1 MLIVCPS
8 CASAYQIEAGKVG
21 LEGRSVRCAACRET
35 WFLTPADVLAGH
47 ESELAAKE
55 EADPV
60 SDTAWEE
67 AAAAVRQASDLPIP
81 AIPLRPFPRAKIR
94 PSAGLSPSLAFGLA
108 LLAALPLAC
117 LARAS
122 VVRMVPQAAALFAR
136 IGLPVNVRGIEI
148 RDVVAFSNPAEEG
161 QTAELVVEGDLVGIA
176 RSDVPVG
183 ALNAEIRDAAGR
195 VLRTFSVPAPR
206 AVLGQA
212 EAARFRGSL
221 ANPPAD
227 GRAIVVR
234 FASAEPN
241 RREARLAVDQ
251 R

>member
-35 WFLTPADVLAGH
+35 WFITPADVLAGH
-47 ESELAAKE
+47 EAELAAKE

-60 SDTAWEE
+60 ADAAWEE
-67 AAAAVRQASDLPIP
+67 AAAAVRQASDLPVP
-81 AIPLRPFPRAKIR
+81 AVPRRPFPRAKVRR
-94 PSAGLSPSLAFGLA
+94 PAGLSLSLAMGLG

-122 VVRMVPQAAALFAR
+122 VVRIVPQTAALFAR
-136 IGLPVNVRGIEI
+136 VGLPVNLRGIEI
-148 RDVVAFSNPAEEG
+148 RDVVAFSSPAEEG
-161 QTAELVVEGDLVGIA
+161 QTAELVIEGDLVGVSRA
-176 RSDVPVG
+176 DVPV
-183 ALNAEIRDAAGR
+183 APLAAEVRDAAGR
-195 VLRTFSVPAPR
+195 ILRSFSVPAPR
-206 AVLGQA
+206 AVLGRA

-221 ANPPAD
+221 ANPPAG

-234 FASAEPN
+234 FATSEPN
-241 RREARLAVDQ
+241 LREARLAVDQ